1 MTKCG
6 ACGMMDRPARKGRP
20 ERRCYIKGG
29 WPTNLLRRPNKREV
43 VLMGNELRRFILR
56 FVVSLGVVIMILLLT
71 APKAC

>member
-1 MTKCG
+1 
-6 ACGMMDRPARKGRP
+6 MMDKPTRTGRP

-29 WPTNLLRRPNKREV
+29 WPTNLLRRPYKREV

-56 FVVSLGVVIMILLLT
+56 FVVSFGIVVMILLLT